1 MILKSVIRAH
11 SLKMLSLLS
20 LERRKQASLNACST
34 LISHLKAIQGPILS
48 FASKPLEINLWP
60 LNEHLCEKG
69 RLLLPKVEKGALA
82 IYKIEDL
89 SQLQLSSFNLKEPNS
104 TLCEKIP
111 LEKVSAILVPGLGF
125 DHNLHRVGYGK
136 GYFDRFLSSF
146 HFNCLKW
153 GIGFTEQKVDCIA
166 FEKHDIPLDAVF
178 LF

>member
-1 MILKSVIRAH
+1 MIVKGAIRAH
-11 SLKMLSLLS
+11 SLKTLSLLP

-34 LISHLKAIQGPILS
+34 LISHLEAIQGPILS

-60 LNEHLCEKG
+60 LNEHLCKEG
-69 RLLLPKVEKGALA
+69 RLLLPKVEKGSLS

-89 SQLQLSSFNLKEPNS
+89 SQLQLSSFDFKEPNS
-104 TLCEKIP
+104 TVCEKIP

-125 DHNLHRVGYGK
+125 DDNLHRVGYGK

-146 HFNCLKW
+146 RFSCLKW
-153 GIGFTEQKVDCIA
+153 GIGFTEQKVNPIP